1 MMYCLSDHF
10 RWVSHM
16 MVQFPVGAG
25 KVYAQGA
32 NAHLIYNNGRSPTM
46 THTFPMRPELARE
59 MGPLGA
65 IDVRVDEADNRLA
78 ISFFAITLRR
88 EVAIHL

>member
-1 MMYCLSDHF
+1 M
-10 RWVSHM
+10 SHM
-16 MVQFPVGAG
+16 MVQFAVGAG
-25 KVYAQGA
+25 KLYAYGS
-32 NAHLIYNNGRSPTM
+32 NAHLIYNIGRNQTK
-46 THTFPMRPELARE
+46 THIFPMRPELARE

-65 IDVRVDEADNRLA
+65 IGVRVDEADNRLA